1 MWRLCLSWEISW
13 VFCWCAWLYHVQQSC
28 LPSSSST
35 VKEEKGNRDN
45 LSGNRA
51 EAESQSLTGGMNTES
66 LGRVTA
72 GPELQSHRPA
82 WEGWQPKEE
91 GIRVCWYL
99 CLWSLNCVVELMD
112 TTSLSALRLRLRK
125 ISVVTAVVGDCV
137 MVKPWSRLWR
147 NPVIVKSLP

>member
-1 MWRLCLSWEISW
+1 MLHHVKALLELRNILSVLLVCLTLP
-13 VFCWCAWLYHVQQSC
+13 CAAELC

-82 WEGWQPKEE
+82 
-91 GIRVCWYL
+91 
-99 CLWSLNCVVELMD
+99 
-112 TTSLSALRLRLRK
+112 
-125 ISVVTAVVGDCV
+125 
-137 MVKPWSRLWR
+137 
-147 NPVIVKSLP
+147 